1 MGHELYRMIRDGAP
15 ASWTGP
21 MVHVAQAVADDAR
34 DPDGTQDEL
43 PWSALSIQG
52 RRDTRGRWRDGL
64 TERTGM
70 STRAIRRALED
81 LADAGYEM
89 RQAIGADKRGRLV
102 YAAKGHAVRFQVP
115 PLMPRPQPQ
124 SSPDSATITAP
135 GPVDNPSRDMSP
147 DAPKVA
153 KDGQL
158 YPPKV
163 AKDGQLYPPKVAKD
177 GQLYPPKV
185 AKDAAKVAKDGHPIS
200 SESPQGLSPQ
210 EDLSPQHMDLAVRP
224 EVEGARARP
233 SQDRFISDEEWER
246 RERVAART
254 LGPLPLA
261 AS

>member
-34 DPDGTQDEL
+34 DPGGTQDDP
-43 PWSALSIQG
+43 PWSALPIQG
-52 RRDTRGRWRDGL
+52 HRDTRGHWRDGL

-70 STRAIRRALED
+70 SARAIRRALES

-89 RQAIGADKRGRLV
+89 RQAIGTDKRGQLV

-115 PLMPRPQPQ
+115 ALTPRPVPEWPT
-124 SSPDSATITAP
+124 STE
-135 GPVDNPSRDMSP
+135 PVDNPSHDLSA
-147 DAPKVA
+147 DAA
-153 KDGQL
+153 
-158 YPPKV
+158 KV

-185 AKDAAKVAKDGHPIS
+185 AKDAAKVAKDGHPIP

-210 EDLSPQHMDLAVRP
+210 ENLSPQHMDLAVRP